1 MERTFVV
8 TRRVESKGNAPK
20 HPELRVEILPG
31 PEDRLPAPPAPDG
44 PELILA
50 SQFTAAVGPA
60 SFPYKGGGFNI
71 TFHVP
76 FHDKMKAIPL
86 VDLKGMELVI
96 KVYRPPLYHEVD
108 VRGNYEGDAEMI
120 KLELH
125 PSLAKDP
132 FSFLYDDADAVEVD
146 E

>member
-1 MERTFVV
+1 MV
-8 TRRVESKGNAPK
+8 TRRVTSKGNAPK
-20 HPELRVEILPG
+20 TPELRAEILPG
-31 PEDRLPAPPAPDG
+31 PQDRLPAPPAPDG

-50 SQFTAAVGPA
+50 AQFQAAVGPA

-76 FHDKMKAIPL
+76 FDDKMKAIPL
-86 VDLKGMELVI
+86 VDLKGMSLVL
-96 KVYRPPLYHEVD
+96 KVYRPPMYHEVD
-108 VRGNYEGDAEMI
+108 MVGNYVGEAEMI

-132 FSFLYDDADAVEVD
+132 FSFVYEDDGGEG
-146 E
+146 